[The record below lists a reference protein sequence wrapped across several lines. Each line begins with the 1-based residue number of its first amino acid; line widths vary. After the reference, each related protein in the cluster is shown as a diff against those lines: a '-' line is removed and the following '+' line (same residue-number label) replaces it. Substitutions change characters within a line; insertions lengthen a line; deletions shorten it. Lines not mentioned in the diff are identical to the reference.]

1 LVKVKQENTK
11 LKEELNE
18 YKKNYEHLDKFFKSL
33 KANNSGHKLNSLE
46 FSQLIASKEQE
57 LMSIKK
63 IMHQC
68 LTRIKSIFE
77 RLNEDYYVNITDDT
91 MKSLAE
97 GKTLEEKFEY
107 YLEKLIKYQEVFY
120 LLTFSLRKRLKII

>member
-1 LVKVKQENTK
+1 LLVKVKQENAR
-11 LKEELNE
+11 LKDELNE

-33 KANNSGHKLNSLE
+33 KTNNSGQKLNSLE
-46 FSQLIASKEQE
+46 FAQIIASKEQE

-63 IMHQC
+63 TMHQS

-77 RLNEDYYVNITDDT
+77 RMNEDYYVGITDET
-91 MKSLAE
+91 MKNLAE

-107 YLEKLIKYQEVFY
+107 YMEKLLKFQEVY
-120 LLTFSLRKRLKII
+120 YS